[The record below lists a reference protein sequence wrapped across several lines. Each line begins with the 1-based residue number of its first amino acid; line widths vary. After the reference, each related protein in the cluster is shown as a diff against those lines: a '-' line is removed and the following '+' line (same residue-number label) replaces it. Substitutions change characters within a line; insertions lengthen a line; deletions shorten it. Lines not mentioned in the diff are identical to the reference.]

1 MQDCAGPERNNKS
14 KSGSILVYLKVVS
27 HPAQILC
34 LLILPDG
41 CYHKRSLWSLSQ
53 LFITVY
59 KIQQIFASFTIS
71 YREFAIISGVYGIM
85 IELMNIAL

>member
-1 MQDCAGPERNNKS
+1 MQDCAGPERSNKS

-85 IELMNIAL
+85 TELMNIAL